1 MQHCTMIGKLLLRE
15 QKRDMRI
22 IEIQHEPA
30 LEGCNELGPGAP
42 HSGES
47 IAPAFALLILRQMRI
62 VARF

>member
-1 MQHCTMIGKLLLRE
+1 
-15 QKRDMRI
+15 MRI
-22 IEIQHEPA
+22 IEIEHEPA